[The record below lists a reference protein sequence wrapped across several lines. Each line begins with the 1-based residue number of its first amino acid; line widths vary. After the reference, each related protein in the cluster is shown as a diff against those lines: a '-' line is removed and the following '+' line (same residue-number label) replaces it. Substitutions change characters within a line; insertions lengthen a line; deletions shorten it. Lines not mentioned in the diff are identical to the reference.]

1 MQLDTTVRNAIR
13 FPFALKRSLV
23 SIGTRLSNGI
33 FEMRAFF
40 MNPA

>member
-1 MQLDTTVRNAIR
+1 MRQDTTVHNAIR
-13 FPFALKRSLV
+13 FPLVLKRSLL

-33 FEMRAFF
+33 FETRAFF